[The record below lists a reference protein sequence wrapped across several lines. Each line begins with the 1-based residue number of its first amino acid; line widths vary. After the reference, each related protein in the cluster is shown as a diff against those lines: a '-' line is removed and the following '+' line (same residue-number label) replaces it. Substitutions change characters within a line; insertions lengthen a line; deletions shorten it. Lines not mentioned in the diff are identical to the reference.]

1 MSHAVD
7 NREIHTIAVTVHVVF
22 KFPCAAVSKTSRE
35 DSCPVG
41 LQLAGFPSN
50 GALSL
55 EYEENEKDP
64 LADIRQCVAVAKAG
78 MKAAQK
84 TN

>member
-1 MSHAVD
+1 MKDQTKGVILGKGHLNVED
-7 NREIHTIAVTVHVVF
+7 VF
-22 KFPCAAVSKTSRE
+22 NE
-35 DSCPVG
+35 

-84 TN
+84 RN